1 MRPLLTCLLG
11 VLSLASLCCQGAHL
25 DNQPAPAENEV
36 TAITIA
42 LEPDPRAVLQLTAI
56 NDRLRSSAHQSFAFD
71 QTHRPH
77 LTILQ
82 RYVRTQD
89 LDKVYAAVT
98 AAIANQHIAPW
109 KLQAY
114 QYGCI
119 PWGDVDLLV
128 VKIRKI
134 PELVRLQRQLIKS
147 IKTFAADKGS
157 SSAFF
162 RDKGDAPINSPT
174 IDHVANFVRAS
185 SGPKYKPEITV
196 GALPAAMAKPLA
208 AQPLE
213 SLTFSPAAISIFQ
226 LGNFGTARARLKT
239 WKLN

>member
-1 MRPLLTCLLG
+1 MRPLLPYLL
-11 VLSLASLCCQGAHL
+11 VILSLASLCCRGAHL
-25 DNQPAPAENEV
+25 DNQPAPAENAI

-42 LEPDPRAVLQLTAI
+42 LEPDSRAILQLTAI
-56 NDRLRSSAHQSFAFD
+56 NDRLRSSAHRSFAFD

-82 RYVRTQD
+82 RYVRTKD

-98 AAIANQHIAPW
+98 AAVASQHIAPW
-109 KLQAY
+109 TLQAY
-114 QYGCI
+114 QYGRI

-128 VKIRKI
+128 VKVRKI
-134 PELVRLQRQLIKS
+134 PELVRLQGRLIKS
-147 IKTFAADKGS
+147 IKAFTVDKGP

-162 RDKGDAPINSPT
+162 RDKGDAPINSST
-174 IDHVANFVRAS
+174 IDHVENFVRAS
-185 SGPKYKPEITV
+185 SGLKYKPEITV
-196 GALPAAMAKPLA
+196 GALPKAMAKPLA

-213 SLTFSPAAISIFQ
+213 PLTFSPAAISIFQ
-226 LGNFGTARARLKT
+226 LGNFGAARARLKT